1 MRKTKNEL
9 YRTLDGAEPEGER
22 YSELLEQC
30 RIWNERDEYQKIID
44 ALEAI
49 PDQAR
54 TPETDSELA
63 RAYNNLADPGEP
75 RGISM
80 IRRALALLKPHEAY
94 FEGDHVWNFRM
105 GYSYYH
111 LDQEGRGL
119 FYFRR
124 ALEAL
129 PGDKDTEEL
138 IGCCASPCPV
148 SGKISGSGHKKHG
161 RPLRSRRRNCAVL
174 WKKTGTMNGGK
185 NSPASANKF

>member
-1 MRKTKNEL
+1 MSKTKNEL

-94 FEGDHVWNFRM
+94 FEG
-105 GYSYYH
+105 
-111 LDQEGRGL
+111 E
-119 FYFRR
+119 
-124 ALEAL
+124 
-129 PGDKDTEEL
+129 
-138 IGCCASPCPV
+138 
-148 SGKISGSGHKKHG
+148 
-161 RPLRSRRRNCAVL
+161 
-174 WKKTGTMNGGK
+174 
-185 NSPASANKF
+185 ASAAAAVPFFRWPCQYTVDKGGPGVHISVPAPLLDRE